1 MPTAQQQKKRSLS
14 VFVLS
19 VMTIVILY
27 GIENAAVMAQF
38 GWGLITVYALA
49 AILILLPVGLVSAEL
64 ASAFPQDG
72 GLYLWIREAFGPR
85 VAFFA
90 LFQQWIAWVFT
101 VPVVFTFV
109 AVTATYAF
117 NPGLQENSAYAAV
130 AVIAITVVATSL
142 NFFGVRKSGMVS
154 VISLIFLALIPTVI
168 ILVLAASSIASGY
181 VQPPDFSARDLWIFD
196 HPESFGW
203 MIAGVNAFVGIE
215 ISAYFLKQLR
225 NPQRQYPIVLVV
237 SGTLT
242 FVFLTLLTL
251 AVFILS
257 PTDSVSLTAGIM
269 ETIAALFNSHNLPY
283 LIPIIA
289 AMIAFGGLL
298 KSSTIVLGPAVGLLT
313 SARYGHLP
321 ARLTTVN
328 KNGAPVA
335 ILVFQAIIILVAS
348 LAFIVF
354 KNVQTTFFLLLV
366 VSVIPYMLAYI
377 LMFAAAIKLR
387 YTRPDVKRD
396 FRVPGGK
403 IGIWVVGV
411 IGSVA
416 SIAVFIEGFVP
427 TAVIPADQRT
437 TATVLVGA
445 VTIIVC
451 IIPFVI
457 DRHKSSDEAPEGET
471 GVEVRPERSRD

>member
-1 MPTAQQQKKRSLS
+1 M
-14 VFVLS
+14 
-19 VMTIVILY
+19 MTIVILY
-27 GIENAAVMAQF
+27 GIENASIMAQL
-38 GWGLITVYALA
+38 GWGLITAYALG
-49 AILILLPVGLVSAEL
+49 AILILIPVGLVSAEL
-64 ASAFPQDG
+64 ASGWPYDG
-72 GLYLWIREAFGPR
+72 GLYLWVREAFGPR
-85 VAFFA
+85 MAFFA

-101 VPVVFTFV
+101 IPTVFTFV
-109 AVTATYAF
+109 VVSATYAF
-117 NPGLQENSAYAAV
+117 NPGLQDNSGYAAV

-154 VISLIFLALIPTVI
+154 VISLIFLALIPTVV
-168 ILVLAASSIASGY
+168 ILVLAASSVASGD
-181 VQPPDFSARDLWIFD
+181 VQPDFNARDLWIFD
-196 HPESFGW
+196 NAGSLGW
-203 MIAGVNAFVGIE
+203 LIAGVNSFLGLE
-215 ISAYFLKQLR
+215 MSAYFLKQLR
-225 NPQRQYPIVLVV
+225 DPQRQYPIVLVAA
-237 SGTLT
+237 GTLT

-251 AVFILS
+251 AVLIVS
-257 PTDSVSLTAGIM
+257 PANSVSLTAGIM
-269 ETIAALFNSHNLPY
+269 ETITALFHSHNMSY

-289 AMIAFGGLL
+289 AMLAFGGLL
-298 KSSTIVLGPAVGLLT
+298 KASTIVLGPAVGLLA

-335 ILVFQAIIILVAS
+335 ILVFQGIIVLVAT
-348 LAFIVF
+348 LAFVVL

-366 VSVIPYMLAYI
+366 LSVIPYMLAYL

-387 YTRPDVKRD
+387 YTRPDVKRA

-416 SIAVFIEGFVP
+416 SIAVLFEGAVP
-427 TAVIPADQRT
+427 SVLPADQRT
-437 TATVLVGA
+437 TATVLVGV

-451 IIPFVI
+451 IVPFVI

>member
-1 MPTAQQQKKRSLS
+1 MHPAQQQKKRSLS

-19 VMTIVILY
+19 MMTIVILY
-27 GIENAAVMAQF
+27 GIENAAVMSRF

-101 VPVVFTFV
+101 IPTVFTFV

-154 VISLIFLALIPTVI
+154 VISVIFLALIPTVI

-181 VQPPDFSARDLWIFD
+181 VQPPDFSARDLWIFNN
-196 HPESFGW
+196 PESLGW
-203 MIAGVNAFVGIE
+203 LIAGVNAFVGIE

-225 NPQRQYPIVLVV
+225 NPQRQYPIVLVAA
-237 SGTLT
+237 GTLT

-251 AVFILS
+251 AIFILS
-257 PTDSVSLTAGIM
+257 PTSSVSLTAGIM
-269 ETIAALFNSHNLPY
+269 ETITALFNSHNLPY

-298 KSSTIVLGPAVGLLT
+298 KSSTIVLGPAVGLLE

-321 ARLTTVN
+321 ARLTRVN
-328 KNGAPVA
+328 KNGAPVT
-335 ILVFQAIIILVAS
+335 ILVFQGIIVLVATFV
-348 LAFIVF
+348 FIMFDVG
-354 KNVQTTFFLLLV
+354 TAFFLLLV

-416 SIAVFIEGFVP
+416 CLGVIYEGSVP
-427 TAVIPADQRT
+427 LPSVPADQRVL
-437 TATVLVGA
+437 ATVLVGV

-451 IIPFVI
+451 IAPFVI